1 MDNKLLQL
9 ILGTVFFAMLS
20 TSAVAQLG
28 VPHQFFGMVNAN
40 GATAPDGLT
49 VSAKI
54 DGSEVASTTTIAGAY
69 GLKPGDI
76 FYIEDP
82 DGNRNGDVIEF
93 YVNGIKAAEYVFNTG
108 GSTQL
113 DLSVSGDLG
122 ICGDGHCNDE
132 ENSSNCE
139 ADCGPHQFFGDVL
152 VNNISAPDGI
162 IIKAKLLDE
171 EIANTTT
178 NNGSY
183 GIGNGNEFLIHD
195 YGGEMSGK
203 TIEFFVADKEAGE
216 YMFSNW
222 GFTELQFSVSGDFGV
237 CGDNYCRDDDE
248 DCETCSTDC
257 GPCIPIISGSHGFY
271 GTVVYNEGTPVSD
284 GVEVSSYI
292 NDTLS
297 GNTTVQNGTYGYPDG
312 FYVEGATDGDVIKFY
327 VGDALVTDYIFQ
339 GGTITKLDLIRPDTC
354 GDGLCTGS
362 ETCSSCQ
369 ADCGKCTT
377 TGGGSTGRSGS
388 SSGSGGGI
396 VQPAPCV
403 ENWSCSEWSI
413 CSQKGTQLRTCNDLN
428 ACGTEENKPVEKQSC
443 TYDLKAEMQVCSPG
457 TTMCVGDD
465 LRECRDNSWKTIKTC
480 EYGCDSDALL
490 CKTASGGVETQG
502 FFDYIGTFFRGLF
515 GGGNEPAEV
524 SVTGQSVG
532 SSGLLIF
539 GAAIAVVLAGFVFF
553 FIRK

>member
-122 ICGDGHCNDE
+122 ICGDGHC
-132 ENSSNCE
+132 SS
-139 ADCGPHQFFGDVL
+139 
-152 VNNISAPDGI
+152 
-162 IIKAKLLDE
+162 
-171 EIANTTT
+171 
-178 NNGSY
+178 
-183 GIGNGNEFLIHD
+183 
-195 YGGEMSGK
+195 
-203 TIEFFVADKEAGE
+203 
-216 YMFSNW
+216 
-222 GFTELQFSVSGDFGV
+222 
-237 CGDNYCRDDDE
+237 
-248 DCETCSTDC
+248 
-257 GPCIPIISGSHGFY
+257 
-271 GTVVYNEGTPVSD
+271 
-284 GVEVSSYI
+284 
-292 NDTLS
+292 
-297 GNTTVQNGTYGYPDG
+297 
-312 FYVEGATDGDVIKFY
+312 
-327 VGDALVTDYIFQ
+327 
-339 GGTITKLDLIRPDTC
+339 
-354 GDGLCTGS
+354 S
-362 ETCSSCQ
+362 ESCSSCQ